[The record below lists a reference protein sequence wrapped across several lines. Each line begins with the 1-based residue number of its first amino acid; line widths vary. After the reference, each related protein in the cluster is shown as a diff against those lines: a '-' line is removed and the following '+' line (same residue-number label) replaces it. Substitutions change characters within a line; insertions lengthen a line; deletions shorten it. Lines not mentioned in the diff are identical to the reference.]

1 LNAKKKGDLLSKE
14 KKQFAGRISISL
26 VLIFILTGTI
36 SSSIAGDIEAGKQ
49 KSIVCSACH
58 GQDGNSLNPLWPSL
72 AGQHKQYT
80 KNALKA
86 YLNGTRVNLVMQTQ
100 LMTLTEKDFED
111 IASYYNAQIMQK
123 KDYDYE
129 LAKKG
134 ESLYRGGNSATG
146 VAACIACH
154 GPTGRGNPG
163 AGYPSIAGQ
172 HAQYTEDALKH
183 YKNSE
188 RKAVLNDMMQSLAA
202 RLTAEEIEA
211 VSEYIQALGS
221 K

>member
-1 LNAKKKGDLLSKE
+1 VSRE
-14 KKQFAGRISISL
+14 KRLFTRCISISFA
-26 VLIFILTGTI
+26 LIFLLTGPI
-36 SSSIAGDIEAGKQ
+36 SSLVAGDIETGKV

-58 GQDGNSLNPLWPSL
+58 GQDGNSINPLWPSL

-80 KNALKA
+80 INALKA
-86 YLNGTRVNLVMQTQ
+86 YLNGARLNVVMQAQ
-100 LMTLTEKDFED
+100 LMALTEQDFED
-111 IASYYNAQIMQK
+111 IAAYYNVQTMQK
-123 KDYDYE
+123 KDYDFG

-134 ESLYRGGNSATG
+134 ESLYRGGNASTG

-172 HAQYTEDALKH
+172 HAEYTEDALKQ
-183 YKNSE
+183 YKKAE
-188 RKAVLNDMMQSLAA
+188 RKAGLNDMMQSLAA
-202 RLTAEEIEA
+202 RMTTEEIEA

-221 K
+221 E